1 MTRHFDNFDQ
11 YSEHYNEHEHRAN
24 DVDIVEYDGAKKP
37 HTDADGEFT
46 CKNRQT
52 AIKRFAKATG
62 WEWVLIEAECPV
74 FAKNLSTDCDGENA
88 LNSRETWLDVQ
99 ACALSQAARLV
110 CEAVGEV
117 IA

>member
-74 FAKNLSTDCDGENA
+74 FAKNLSTDCDSVTAEEVEPGV
-88 LNSRETWLDVQ
+88 WYV
-99 ACALSQAARLV
+99 AARYYK
-110 CEAVGEV
+110 GRPR
-117 IA
+117 